1 MVAGK
6 RKNGFYLWTV
16 RLLVLMLVFGQFGVY
31 GGNRADAATSNS
43 IVSSSND
50 YQYVMTNNNGK
61 LQVNQ
66 KDVDLSWVR
75 SYNISTTGYSFTRRQ
90 SILGFTS
97 DITNISFGS
106 YTSKY
111 SGQIDNAFLIDLSKV
126 RENFTEMTYRQ
137 SGMEVGQWTISNYN
151 VLGQLTPVD
160 VYNYDVRQLSLVVNA
175 DTGEVVDFYSELNP
189 YYTRK
194 AEPASFTKQLVD
206 PVTIDNMPAIPAGIT
221 AKQSESTV
229 NLKWQHAQQAVQYEV
244 EENGIIKGPYYG
256 TTFGSDALLP
266 DTLYSYRVRALN
278 QIGTS
283 DWSPLYEIKTLLQQ
297 PVISASSQEGKN
309 IIQWNAVDQADHYQL
324 KIDDEAPIEL
334 GNVTSY
340 EHEGLAANSSHTYTL
355 KALSSN
361 NESDWSKTITQLV
374 VPDSVSGLKVTEA
387 TFNKV
392 ALSWTAVKGAT
403 GYDLE
408 IDGNIVAVTGTTYS
422 KTGLIPNTEHTFRLR
437 PKNTG
442 GAGSWSDL
450 LTVSTQLST
459 PVLKSSPSQEE
470 IVLVWPS
477 IDGAT
482 SYEVEADGVIVGNVV
497 DPTFTHTGLAPATA
511 HKYRVRA
518 LTDTNTSAWTAVL
531 TQNTLPGSVA
541 GLTVNSVTN
550 TAIALKWTTV
560 TGATGYDLEIDGTV
574 VAVTGAAYTK
584 SGLTANTEHT
594 FRIRSKNAAGVG
606 TWSDVIS
613 GTTQLNTPVLKATSE
628 ETAINLTWAEI
639 AGATK
644 YEVEA
649 DGVVVGTV
657 SEPSYTHISLL
668 AGTAHKYRVRALTDT
683 NTSAWTAILTQSTIP
698 ASVTGL
704 TINSVTN
711 TAIALKW
718 NAVTGATGY
727 DLEIDGTV
735 VAVTGAAYTKSGLTA
750 NTDHTFRIR
759 SKNAAGVGTWSDV
772 ISGTTQLS
780 TPVLKATSEETAINL
795 TWPEIT
801 DATKYEVEADG
812 VVVATVNQPSY
823 THSSLLAGTAHKYRV
838 RALTDTN
845 TSAWTAILTQSTI
858 PASVSGLT
866 INSVTN
872 AAIALKWNAV
882 TGATGYDL
890 EIDGTVVAVTGAA
903 YTKSGLAA
911 NTDHTFRI
919 RSKNAAGVG
928 TWSDFISGTT
938 QLNTPVLKA
947 TSEETAI
954 NLTWPEITDATKY
967 EVEAD
972 GVVVATVN
980 ELSYMHSSLLA
991 GTAHKYRVRALTDTN
1006 TSAWTAILTQSTIPA
1021 SVTGLTVN
1029 SVTNTAIALKWNA
1042 VTGATGYDLEI
1053 DGTVIAVTG
1062 AAYTKS
1068 GLTANTDHTFRIR
1081 SKNAAGIGTW
1091 SDLISGT
1098 TQLNTPVL
1106 KAASEE
1112 TAIKLTWAEITD
1124 ATKYEVE
1131 ADGVAVATVN
1141 EPSYTHSSLLAGTAH
1156 KYRVRA
1162 LTDTN
1167 TSAWTAIL
1175 TQSTIPA
1182 SVTGLTVNSVTNTA
1196 IALKWNAVTGATG
1209 YDLEI
1214 DGTIVAVTGAAYTKS
1229 GLAANTD
1236 HTFRIRSKNAAGV
1249 GTWSDLISGTT
1260 QLNTPVLKA
1269 ASEETAINLTWAEI
1283 TDATKYEVEADGVV
1297 VAKVNEPSYKH
1308 NSLLAGTAH
1317 KYRVRALTDTNTS
1330 AWTAILTQSTIPAS
1344 VTGLTVN
1351 SVTNAAIALKWNAV
1365 TGATGYDL
1373 EIDGTVIAVTGAA
1386 YTKSGLA
1393 ANTDHTF
1400 RIRPKNAAGVGTWS
1414 DLISG
1419 TTQLNTP
1426 VLKAASEETA
1436 INLTWAEITDATKY
1450 EVEADGVVVATVN
1463 EPSYTHSSLLGGTA
1477 HKYRVRALTDT
1488 NTSAW
1493 TAILTQSTIPASV
1506 TGLTVNSVTNTAIA
1520 LKWNA
1525 VTGATGYDLEIDGT
1539 VVAVTGV
1546 AYTKSGLAANTEH
1559 TFRIRSKN
1567 AAGVGTWSDLIS
1579 GTTQLNT
1586 PVVKGN
1592 PDRTGILL
1600 TWDVV
1605 IGASTYEIE
1614 ADGQIVATI
1623 NDTTFIHSDL
1633 LPSSLHKYRIRAL
1646 NDQNISA
1653 WTSVLSI
1660 KTLN

>member
-1 MVAGK
+1 MSAGK

-31 GGNRADAATSNS
+31 EGNRANAATGSG

-50 YQYVMTNNNGK
+50 FQYVMTNNNGK

-66 KDVDLSWVR
+66 RDVNLSWVR

-111 SGQIDNAFLIDLSKV
+111 TGQIDNAFLIDLSKV
-126 RENFTEMTYRQ
+126 REYFTEMTYRQ

-221 AKQSESTV
+221 GKQSESAV
-229 NLKWQHAQQAVQYEV
+229 NLNWQHAQQAVQYEV

-256 TTFGSDALLP
+256 TTFVSNALLP
-266 DTLYSYRVRALN
+266 DTLYSYRVRSLN
-278 QIGTS
+278 SIGTS
-283 DWSPLYEIKTLLQQ
+283 EWSSLYEIKTLLQQ

-309 IIQWNAVDQADHYQL
+309 IIQWNAVDQASHYQL
-324 KIDDEAPIEL
+324 KIDDETPIEL

-470 IVLVWPS
+470 IILVWPS
-477 IDGAT
+477 IEGAT

-497 DPTFTHTGLAPATA
+497 DPTFTHTGLTPATA

-518 LTDTNTSAWTAVL
+518 LTDTNTSAWTAIL

-574 VAVTGAAYTK
+574 VAVTG
-584 SGLTANTEHT
+584 
-594 FRIRSKNAAGVG
+594 V
-606 TWSDVIS
+606 
-613 GTTQLNTPVLKATSE
+613 
-628 ETAINLTWAEI
+628 
-639 AGATK
+639 
-644 YEVEA
+644 
-649 DGVVVGTV
+649 
-657 SEPSYTHISLL
+657 
-668 AGTAHKYRVRALTDT
+668 
-683 NTSAWTAILTQSTIP
+683 
-698 ASVTGL
+698 
-704 TINSVTN
+704 
-711 TAIALKW
+711 
-718 NAVTGATGY
+718 
-727 DLEIDGTV
+727 
-735 VAVTGAAYTKSGLTA
+735 
-750 NTDHTFRIR
+750 
-759 SKNAAGVGTWSDV
+759 
-772 ISGTTQLS
+772 
-780 TPVLKATSEETAINL
+780 
-795 TWPEIT
+795 
-801 DATKYEVEADG
+801 
-812 VVVATVNQPSY
+812 
-823 THSSLLAGTAHKYRV
+823 
-838 RALTDTN
+838 
-845 TSAWTAILTQSTI
+845 
-858 PASVSGLT
+858 
-866 INSVTN
+866 
-872 AAIALKWNAV
+872 
-882 TGATGYDL
+882 
-890 EIDGTVVAVTGAA
+890 A

-928 TWSDFISGTT
+928 TWSD
-938 QLNTPVLKA
+938 
-947 TSEETAI
+947 
-954 NLTWPEITDATKY
+954 
-967 EVEAD
+967 
-972 GVVVATVN
+972 
-980 ELSYMHSSLLA
+980 
-991 GTAHKYRVRALTDTN
+991 
-1006 TSAWTAILTQSTIPA
+1006 
-1021 SVTGLTVN
+1021 
-1029 SVTNTAIALKWNA
+1029 
-1042 VTGATGYDLEI
+1042 
-1053 DGTVIAVTG
+1053 
-1062 AAYTKS
+1062 
-1068 GLTANTDHTFRIR
+1068 
-1081 SKNAAGIGTW
+1081 
-1091 SDLISGT
+1091 LISGT
-1098 TQLNTPVL
+1098 TLLNTPVL

-1112 TAIKLTWAEITD
+1112 TAINLTWAEIAD

-1131 ADGVAVATVN
+1131 ADGVVVGTVS

-1175 TQSTIPA
+1175 TQSTLPT
-1182 SVTGLTVNSVTNTA
+1182 SVTGLTINSVTNVTIALKWNAVTGATGYDLEIDGTVVSTTATSYNKSGLTANTDHTFRIRSKNAAGVGTWSDLISGTTQLNTPVLKATSEETAINLTWAEIADATKYEVEADGVVVATVNEPSYTHSGLLAGTAHKYRVRALTNTNTSAWTAILTQSTIPASVSGLTINSVTNVA

-1214 DGTIVAVTGAAYTKS
+1214 DGTVVAVTGVAYTKS

-1269 ASEETAINLTWAEI
+1269 TSEETAINLTWAEI
-1283 TDATKYEVEADGVV
+1283 ADATKYEVEADGVVLATVNEPSYTHSSLLAGTAHKYRVRALTDTNISAWTAILTQSTLPASVTGLTINSVTNVAIVLKWNAVTGATGYDLEIDGTLVSTTAAAYTKSGLAANTNHTFRIRSKNAAGVGTWSDLVSGTTLLNTPVLKATSEETAINLRWVEIADATKYEVEADGVV
-1297 VAKVNEPSYKH
+1297 VATVNEPSYKH

-1317 KYRVRALTDTNTS
+1317 KYRVRALTDTNAS
-1330 AWTAILTQSTIPAS
+1330 AWTAVLTQ
-1344 VTGLTVN
+1344 
-1351 SVTNAAIALKWNAV
+1351 
-1365 TGATGYDL
+1365 
-1373 EIDGTVIAVTGAA
+1373 
-1386 YTKSGLA
+1386 
-1393 ANTDHTF
+1393 NTL
-1400 RIRPKNAAGVGTWS
+1400 PG
-1414 DLISG
+1414 
-1419 TTQLNTP
+1419 
-1426 VLKAASEETA
+1426 
-1436 INLTWAEITDATKY
+1436 
-1450 EVEADGVVVATVN
+1450 
-1463 EPSYTHSSLLGGTA
+1463 
-1477 HKYRVRALTDT
+1477 
-1488 NTSAW
+1488 
-1493 TAILTQSTIPASV
+1493 SV
-1506 TGLTVNSVTNTAIA
+1506 TGLTVNSVTNTAIV

-1546 AYTKSGLAANTEH
+1546 AYTKSGLAANTDH

-1586 PVVKGN
+1586 PVLKATSEETAIN
-1592 PDRTGILL
+1592 L
-1600 TWDVV
+1600 TWAEIAD
-1605 IGASTYEIE
+1605 ATKYEVD
-1614 ADGQIVATI
+1614 ADGVVVVTV
-1623 NDTTFIHSDL
+1623 NEPSYTHSGL
-1633 LPSSLHKYRIRAL
+1633 LAGTAHKYRVRAL
-1646 NDQNISA
+1646 TNTNTSA
-1653 WTSVLSI
+1653 WTAI
-1660 KTLN
+1660 

>member
-1 MVAGK
+1 MSAGK

-31 GGNRADAATSNS
+31 GGNRADAATSS
-43 IVSSSND
+43 GIVSSSND
-50 YQYVMTNNNGK
+50 FQYVMTNNNGK

-66 KDVDLSWVR
+66 KDVNLSWVR

-111 SGQIDNAFLIDLSKV
+111 AGQIDNAFLIDLSKV
-126 RENFTEMTYRQ
+126 REISTEMTYRQ

-194 AEPASFTKQLVD
+194 AEPASFTKQLVA

-221 AKQSESTV
+221 GKQSENTV
-229 NLKWQHAQQAVQYEV
+229 NLNWQHAQQAVQYV
-244 EENGIIKGPYYG
+244 IEENGIIKGPYYG
-256 TTFGSDALLP
+256 TTFVSNGLLP
-266 DTLYSYRVRALN
+266 DTLYSYRVRSLN
-278 QIGTS
+278 SIGTS
-283 DWSPLYEIKTLLQQ
+283 EWSSLYEIKTLLQQ

-309 IIQWNAVDQADHYQL
+309 IIQWNAVDQASHYQL
-324 KIDDEAPIEL
+324 KIDDETPIEL

-442 GAGSWSDL
+442 GAGNWSDL

-470 IVLVWPS
+470 IILVWPS

-497 DPTFTHTGLAPATA
+497 DPTFTHTGLTPATA

-560 TGATGYDLEIDGTV
+560 TGATGYDLEIDGII
-574 VAVTGAAYTK
+574 VAVTG
-584 SGLTANTEHT
+584 
-594 FRIRSKNAAGVG
+594 V
-606 TWSDVIS
+606 
-613 GTTQLNTPVLKATSE
+613 
-628 ETAINLTWAEI
+628 
-639 AGATK
+639 
-644 YEVEA
+644 
-649 DGVVVGTV
+649 
-657 SEPSYTHISLL
+657 
-668 AGTAHKYRVRALTDT
+668 
-683 NTSAWTAILTQSTIP
+683 
-698 ASVTGL
+698 
-704 TINSVTN
+704 
-711 TAIALKW
+711 
-718 NAVTGATGY
+718 
-727 DLEIDGTV
+727 
-735 VAVTGAAYTKSGLTA
+735 
-750 NTDHTFRIR
+750 
-759 SKNAAGVGTWSDV
+759 
-772 ISGTTQLS
+772 
-780 TPVLKATSEETAINL
+780 
-795 TWPEIT
+795 
-801 DATKYEVEADG
+801 
-812 VVVATVNQPSY
+812 
-823 THSSLLAGTAHKYRV
+823 
-838 RALTDTN
+838 
-845 TSAWTAILTQSTI
+845 
-858 PASVSGLT
+858 
-866 INSVTN
+866 
-872 AAIALKWNAV
+872 
-882 TGATGYDL
+882 
-890 EIDGTVVAVTGAA
+890 A

-928 TWSDFISGTT
+928 TWSDLISGTTLLNTPVLKATSEETAINLTWAEIADATKYEVEADGVVVGTVSEPSYTHSSLLAGTAHKYRVRALINTNTSAWTAILTQSTLPTSVTGLTINSVTNVTIALKWNAVTGATGYDLEIDGTVVSTTATAYNKSGLTANTDHTFRIRSKNAAGVGTWSDLIRGTT

-954 NLTWPEITDATKY
+954 NLTWAEIADATKY

-980 ELSYMHSSLLA
+980 EPSYTHSGLLA
-991 GTAHKYRVRALTDTN
+991 GTAHKYRVRALTNTN

-1021 SVTGLTVN
+1021 SVSGLTIN
-1029 SVTNTAIALKWNA
+1029 SVTNVAIALKWNA

-1053 DGTVIAVTG
+1053 DGTV
-1062 AAYTKS
+1062 
-1068 GLTANTDHTFRIR
+1068 
-1081 SKNAAGIGTW
+1081 
-1091 SDLISGT
+1091 
-1098 TQLNTPVL
+1098 
-1106 KAASEE
+1106 
-1112 TAIKLTWAEITD
+1112 
-1124 ATKYEVE
+1124 
-1131 ADGVAVATVN
+1131 
-1141 EPSYTHSSLLAGTAH
+1141 
-1156 KYRVRA
+1156 
-1162 LTDTN
+1162 
-1167 TSAWTAIL
+1167 
-1175 TQSTIPA
+1175 
-1182 SVTGLTVNSVTNTA
+1182 
-1196 IALKWNAVTGATG
+1196 
-1209 YDLEI
+1209 
-1214 DGTIVAVTGAAYTKS
+1214 VAVTGVAYTKS

-1269 ASEETAINLTWAEI
+1269 TSEETAINLTWVEI
-1283 TDATKYEVEADGVV
+1283 ADATKYEVEADGVV
-1297 VAKVNEPSYKH
+1297 VATVNEPSYTHSSLLPGTAHKYRVRALTDTNTSAWTAILTQSTLPASVTGLTINSVTNVAIALKWNAVTGATGYDLEIDGALVSTTAAAYTKSGLAANTNHTFRIRSKNAAGVGTWSELINGTTQLNTPVLKATSEETAINLTWAEIADATKYEVEADGAVVATVNEPSYTH
-1308 NSLLAGTAH
+1308 NNLLAGTAH

-1344 VTGLTVN
+1344 VSGLAINSVTNVAIALKWNAVTGATGYDLEIDGTVVAVTGVAYTKSGLAANTDHTFRIRSKNAAGVGTWSDLISGTTQLNTPVLKATSEETAINLTWAEIADATKYEVEADGVVVATVNEPSYMHSGLLAGTAHKYRVRALINTNTSAWTAILTQSTLPASVSGLTIN
-1351 SVTNAAIALKWNAV
+1351 TVTNAAIALKWNAV

-1373 EIDGTVIAVTGAA
+1373 EIDGTVVAVTGVA

-1400 RIRPKNAAGVGTWS
+1400 RIRSKNAAGVGTWS
-1414 DLISG
+1414 DLING

-1426 VLKAASEETA
+1426 VLKATSEETA
-1436 INLTWAEITDATKY
+1436 INLTWAEIADATKY

-1539 VVAVTGV
+1539 IVAVTGV

-1567 AAGVGTWSDLIS
+1567 AAGIGAWSDLIK
-1579 GTTQLNT
+1579 GITQLST
-1586 PVVKGN
+1586 PVVKGS

-1600 TWDVV
+1600 TWDAV

-1614 ADGQIVATI
+1614 ADGQIVAII

>member
-1 MVAGK
+1 MGAGK
-6 RKNGFYLWTV
+6 RKNRFYLWTV
-16 RLLVLMLVFGQFGVY
+16 RLLVLMLVFGQFDVY
-31 GGNRADAATSNS
+31 GGNRANAATNNGV
-43 IVSSSND
+43 VSSSND
-50 YQYVMTNNNGK
+50 FQYVMTNNNGK

-111 SGQIDNAFLIDLSKV
+111 TGQIDNAFLIDLSKV
-126 RENFTEMTYRQ
+126 RDYFTEMTYRQ

-160 VYNYDVRQLSLVVNA
+160 VYNYDVRQLSLIVNA

-206 PVTIDNMPAIPAGIT
+206 PVTISNIPSIPAGIT
-221 AKQSESTV
+221 GKQSENTV
-229 NLKWQHAQQAVQYEV
+229 NLKWQHAQQAVQYEI
-244 EENGIIKGPYYG
+244 EENGVVKGPYYG
-256 TTFGSDALLP
+256 TTFGSNSLLP

-278 QIGTS
+278 SIGTS
-283 DWSPLYEIKTLLQQ
+283 DWSPMYEIKTLLQQ
-297 PVISASSQEGKN
+297 PLVSASSQEGKN

-355 KALSSN
+355 KALSFN

-470 IVLVWPS
+470 ITLVWPS

-482 SYEVEADGVIVGNVV
+482 SYEVEADGVIAGNVV

-541 GLTVNSVTN
+541 GLTVSSVTN

-574 VAVTGAAYTK
+574 VAVTGVAYTK
-584 SGLTANTEHT
+584 SGLADNTEHT

-606 TWSDVIS
+606 TWSDLIS
-613 GTTQLNTPVLKATSE
+613 GTTLLNTPVLKATSE

-639 AGATK
+639 ADATK

-657 SEPSYTHISLL
+657 NEPSYTHSSLL

-683 NTSAWTAILTQSTIP
+683 NTSAWTAILTQSTLP
-698 ASVTGL
+698 TSVTGL
-704 TINSVTN
+704 TINTVTN
-711 TAIALKW
+711 AAIALKW

-735 VAVTGAAYTKSGLTA
+735 VSTTATAYNKSGLAA

-759 SKNAAGVGTWSDV
+759 SKNAAGVGTWSDL
-772 ISGTTQLS
+772 ISGTTQLN

-795 TWPEIT
+795 TWAEIA

-812 VVVATVNQPSY
+812 VVVGTVNEPSY

-872 AAIALKWNAV
+872 VAMALKWNAV

-890 EIDGTVVAVTGAA
+890 EIDGTVVAVTGVA

-928 TWSDFISGTT
+928 TWSDLISGTT

-954 NLTWPEITDATKY
+954 NLTWAEITDAMKY

-980 ELSYMHSSLLA
+980 NSSYTHISLLA

-1021 SVTGLTVN
+1021 SVSGLIIT

-1042 VTGATGYDLEI
+1042 VTGATGYDMEI
-1053 DGTVIAVTG
+1053 DGVLVSTT
-1062 AAYTKS
+1062 AAGYTKS
-1068 GLTANTDHTFRIR
+1068 GLAANTDHTFRIR
-1081 SKNAAGIGTW
+1081 SKNAAGVGTW
-1091 SDLISGT
+1091 SDVISGT
-1098 TQLNTPVL
+1098 TQLNIPVL
-1106 KAASEE
+1106 KATSEE
-1112 TAIKLTWAEITD
+1112 IAINLTWAEIAD

-1131 ADGVAVATVN
+1131 ADGVVVGIVN

-1182 SVTGLTVNSVTNTA
+1182 SVSGLTISSVTNAA

-1214 DGTIVAVTGAAYTKS
+1214 DGTVVAVTGVAYTKS

-1269 ASEETAINLTWAEI
+1269 TSEETATNLTWAEI
-1283 TDATKYEVEADGVV
+1283 ADATKYEVEADGVV
-1297 VAKVNEPSYKH
+1297 VATVNEPSYTH
-1308 NSLLAGTAH
+1308 SSLLAGTAH

-1330 AWTAILTQSTIPAS
+1330 AWTAILTQSTLPAS
-1344 VTGLTVN
+1344 VSGLTIS

-1373 EIDGTVIAVTGAA
+1373 EIDGTI
-1386 YTKSGLA
+1386 
-1393 ANTDHTF
+1393 
-1400 RIRPKNAAGVGTWS
+1400 
-1414 DLISG
+1414 
-1419 TTQLNTP
+1419 
-1426 VLKAASEETA
+1426 
-1436 INLTWAEITDATKY
+1436 
-1450 EVEADGVVVATVN
+1450 
-1463 EPSYTHSSLLGGTA
+1463 
-1477 HKYRVRALTDT
+1477 
-1488 NTSAW
+1488 
-1493 TAILTQSTIPASV
+1493 
-1506 TGLTVNSVTNTAIA
+1506 
-1520 LKWNA
+1520 
-1525 VTGATGYDLEIDGT
+1525 
-1539 VVAVTGV
+1539 VAVTGV
-1546 AYTKSGLAANTEH
+1546 AYTKSGLIANTDH

-1567 AAGVGTWSDLIS
+1567 AAGVGAWGDLIT
-1579 GTTQLNT
+1579 GTTQLST
-1586 PVVKGN
+1586 PVLKGTS
-1592 PDRTGILL
+1592 DRTGIVL
-1600 TWDVV
+1600 TWDAVN
-1605 IGASTYEIE
+1605 GASSYEIE

-1623 NDTTFIHSDL
+1623 NDTTFVHSDL

>member
-1 MVAGK
+1 VSAGK

-31 GGNRADAATSNS
+31 GGNRANAATGSG

-50 YQYVMTNNNGK
+50 FQYVMTNNNGK

-66 KDVDLSWVR
+66 RDVNLSWVR

-111 SGQIDNAFLIDLSKV
+111 TGQIDNAFLIDLSKI
-126 RENFTEMTYRQ
+126 REYFTEMTYRQ

-194 AEPASFTKQLVD
+194 AEPASFTKQLVA

-221 AKQSESTV
+221 GKQSENTV
-229 NLKWQHAQQAVQYEV
+229 NLNWQHAQQAVQYEI

-256 TTFGSDALLP
+256 TTFVSNGLLP
-266 DTLYSYRVRALN
+266 DTLYSYRVRSLN
-278 QIGTS
+278 SIGTS
-283 DWSPLYEIKTLLQQ
+283 EWSSLYEIKTLLQQ

-309 IIQWNAVDQADHYQL
+309 IIQWNAVDQASHYQL
-324 KIDDEAPIEL
+324 KIDDETPIEL

-392 ALSWTAVKGAT
+392 VLSWTAVKGAT

-442 GAGSWSDL
+442 GAGNWSDL

-470 IVLVWPS
+470 IILVWPS

-497 DPTFTHTGLAPATA
+497 DPTFTHTGLTPATA

-518 LTDTNTSAWTAVL
+518 LTDTNTSAWTAIL

-574 VAVTGAAYTK
+574 VAVTGVAYTK
-584 SGLTANTEHT
+584 SGLAANTDHT

-606 TWSDVIS
+606 TWSDLIS
-613 GTTQLNTPVLKATSE
+613 GTTLLNTPVLKATSE

-639 AGATK
+639 ADATK

-657 SEPSYTHISLL
+657 SEPSYTHSSLL

-683 NTSAWTAILTQSTIP
+683 NTSAWTAILTQSTLP
-698 ASVTGL
+698 TSVTGL

-711 TAIALKW
+711 VTIGLKW

-735 VAVTGAAYTKSGLTA
+735 VSTTATAYNKSGLTA

-759 SKNAAGVGTWSDV
+759 SKNAAGVGTWSDL
-772 ISGTTQLS
+772 ISGTTQLN

-795 TWPEIT
+795 TWAEIA

-812 VVVATVNQPSY
+812 VVVGTVNEPSY
-823 THSSLLAGTAHKYRV
+823 THSGLLAGTAHKYRV

-890 EIDGTVVAVTGAA
+890 EIDGTVVAVTG
-903 YTKSGLAA
+903 
-911 NTDHTFRI
+911 
-919 RSKNAAGVG
+919 V
-928 TWSDFISGTT
+928 
-938 QLNTPVLKA
+938 
-947 TSEETAI
+947 
-954 NLTWPEITDATKY
+954 
-967 EVEAD
+967 
-972 GVVVATVN
+972 
-980 ELSYMHSSLLA
+980 
-991 GTAHKYRVRALTDTN
+991 
-1006 TSAWTAILTQSTIPA
+1006 
-1021 SVTGLTVN
+1021 
-1029 SVTNTAIALKWNA
+1029 
-1042 VTGATGYDLEI
+1042 
-1053 DGTVIAVTG
+1053 
-1062 AAYTKS
+1062 
-1068 GLTANTDHTFRIR
+1068 
-1081 SKNAAGIGTW
+1081 
-1091 SDLISGT
+1091 
-1098 TQLNTPVL
+1098 
-1106 KAASEE
+1106 
-1112 TAIKLTWAEITD
+1112 
-1124 ATKYEVE
+1124 
-1131 ADGVAVATVN
+1131 
-1141 EPSYTHSSLLAGTAH
+1141 
-1156 KYRVRA
+1156 
-1162 LTDTN
+1162 
-1167 TSAWTAIL
+1167 
-1175 TQSTIPA
+1175 
-1182 SVTGLTVNSVTNTA
+1182 
-1196 IALKWNAVTGATG
+1196 
-1209 YDLEI
+1209 
-1214 DGTIVAVTGAAYTKS
+1214 AYTKS

-1249 GTWSDLISGTT
+1249 GTWSDLISGKT

-1269 ASEETAINLTWAEI
+1269 TSEETAINLTWAEI
-1283 TDATKYEVEADGVV
+1283 ADATKYEVEADGVV
-1297 VAKVNEPSYKH
+1297 VATVNEPSYMH
-1308 NSLLAGTAH
+1308 SSLLAGTAHKYRVRALTETNTSAWTAILTQSTLPASVSGLAINSVTNVAIALKWNAVTGATGYDLEIDGTVVSTTVTAYTKSGFAANTDHTFRIRSKNAVGVGTWSDLISGTTQLNTPVLKATSEETAINLTWVEIADATKYEVEADGVVVAVNDPSYSHSSLFAGTAH

-1330 AWTAILTQSTIPAS
+1330 AWTAILTQSTLPAS

-1351 SVTNAAIALKWNAV
+1351 TVTNV
-1365 TGATGYDL
+1365 
-1373 EIDGTVIAVTGAA
+1373 
-1386 YTKSGLA
+1386 
-1393 ANTDHTF
+1393 
-1400 RIRPKNAAGVGTWS
+1400 
-1414 DLISG
+1414 
-1419 TTQLNTP
+1419 
-1426 VLKAASEETA
+1426 
-1436 INLTWAEITDATKY
+1436 
-1450 EVEADGVVVATVN
+1450 
-1463 EPSYTHSSLLGGTA
+1463 
-1477 HKYRVRALTDT
+1477 
-1488 NTSAW
+1488 
-1493 TAILTQSTIPASV
+1493 
-1506 TGLTVNSVTNTAIA
+1506 AIA

-1546 AYTKSGLAANTEH
+1546 AYTKSGLAANTDH

-1579 GTTQLNT
+1579 GTTQLNNPVLKATSEETAINLTWAEIADATKYEVEADGVVVATVNEPSYTHSGLLAGTAHKYRVRALTDTNTSTWTAILTQSTLPASVTGFTVNSVTNVAIALKWNAVTGATGYDLEIDGTVVAATGVAYTKSGLAANTDHTFRIRSKNAAGVGTWSDLIKGTTQLNT
-1586 PVVKGN
+1586 PVLKGTS
-1592 PDRTGILL
+1592 DRTGILL

-1605 IGASTYEIE
+1605 NGASSYEIE
-1614 ADGQIVATI
+1614 ADGQIVAAI
-1623 NDTTFIHSDL
+1623 NDATFIHSDL

>member
-1 MVAGK
+1 MSAGK

-31 GGNRADAATSNS
+31 GGNRANAATGSG

-50 YQYVMTNNNGK
+50 FQYVMTNNNGK

-66 KDVDLSWVR
+66 RDVNLSWVR

-111 SGQIDNAFLIDLSKV
+111 TGQIDNAFLIDLSKI
-126 RENFTEMTYRQ
+126 REYFTEMTYRQ

-194 AEPASFTKQLVD
+194 AEPASFTKQLVA

-221 AKQSESTV
+221 GKQSENTV
-229 NLKWQHAQQAVQYEV
+229 NLNWQHAQQAVQYEI

-256 TTFGSDALLP
+256 TTFVSNGLLP
-266 DTLYSYRVRALN
+266 DTLYSYRVRSLN
-278 QIGTS
+278 SIGTS
-283 DWSPLYEIKTLLQQ
+283 EWSSLYEIKTLLQQ

-309 IIQWNAVDQADHYQL
+309 IIQWNAVDQASHYQL
-324 KIDDEAPIEL
+324 KIDDETPIEL

-408 IDGNIVAVTGTTYS
+408 IDGNIVALTGTTYS

-442 GAGSWSDL
+442 GAGNWSDL

-470 IVLVWPS
+470 IILVWPS

-482 SYEVEADGVIVGNVV
+482 SYEVEADGVIAGIVV
-497 DPTFTHTGLAPATA
+497 DPTFTHTGLTPGTA

-531 TQNTLPGSVA
+531 SQNTLPGSVA

-574 VAVTGAAYTK
+574 VAVTG
-584 SGLTANTEHT
+584 
-594 FRIRSKNAAGVG
+594 V
-606 TWSDVIS
+606 
-613 GTTQLNTPVLKATSE
+613 
-628 ETAINLTWAEI
+628 
-639 AGATK
+639 
-644 YEVEA
+644 
-649 DGVVVGTV
+649 
-657 SEPSYTHISLL
+657 
-668 AGTAHKYRVRALTDT
+668 
-683 NTSAWTAILTQSTIP
+683 
-698 ASVTGL
+698 
-704 TINSVTN
+704 
-711 TAIALKW
+711 
-718 NAVTGATGY
+718 
-727 DLEIDGTV
+727 
-735 VAVTGAAYTKSGLTA
+735 
-750 NTDHTFRIR
+750 
-759 SKNAAGVGTWSDV
+759 
-772 ISGTTQLS
+772 
-780 TPVLKATSEETAINL
+780 
-795 TWPEIT
+795 
-801 DATKYEVEADG
+801 
-812 VVVATVNQPSY
+812 
-823 THSSLLAGTAHKYRV
+823 
-838 RALTDTN
+838 
-845 TSAWTAILTQSTI
+845 
-858 PASVSGLT
+858 
-866 INSVTN
+866 
-872 AAIALKWNAV
+872 
-882 TGATGYDL
+882 
-890 EIDGTVVAVTGAA
+890 A

-928 TWSDFISGTT
+928 AWSDLINGTT
-938 QLNTPVLKA
+938 LLNTPVLKA
-947 TSEETAI
+947 ASEETTI
-954 NLTWPEITDATKY
+954 NLTWAEIADATKY

-972 GVVVATVN
+972 GVV
-980 ELSYMHSSLLA
+980 
-991 GTAHKYRVRALTDTN
+991 
-1006 TSAWTAILTQSTIPA
+1006 AI
-1021 SVTGLTVN
+1021 
-1029 SVTNTAIALKWNA
+1029 
-1042 VTGATGYDLEI
+1042 
-1053 DGTVIAVTG
+1053 
-1062 AAYTKS
+1062 
-1068 GLTANTDHTFRIR
+1068 
-1081 SKNAAGIGTW
+1081 
-1091 SDLISGT
+1091 
-1098 TQLNTPVL
+1098 
-1106 KAASEE
+1106 
-1112 TAIKLTWAEITD
+1112 
-1124 ATKYEVE
+1124 
-1131 ADGVAVATVN
+1131 VN

-1175 TQSTIPA
+1175 TQSTLPASVSGLTISSVTNVAIALKWNAVTGATGYDLEIDGAVVSTTATAYNKSGLTANTDHTFRIRSKNAAGVGTWSELISGTTQLNTPVLKATSEETAINLTWAEIADATKYEVEADGVVVATVNEPSYTHSGLLAGTAHKYRVRALTDTNTSTWTAILTQSTIPA
-1182 SVTGLTVNSVTNTA
+1182 SVSGLTINSVTNVA

-1214 DGTIVAVTGAAYTKS
+1214 DGTVVAVTGVAYTKS

-1283 TDATKYEVEADGVV
+1283 ANATEYEVEADGVVATVNEPSYTHSSLLAGTAHKYRVRALTDTNTSAWTAILTQSTLPASVSGLTISSVTNVAIALKWNAVTGATGYDLEIDGTLVSTTAAAYTKSGLAANTNHTFRIRSKNAAGVGTWSELINGTTQLNTPVLKATSEETAINLTWAEIADATKYEVEADGAV
-1297 VAKVNEPSYKH
+1297 VATVNEPSYTH
-1308 NSLLAGTAH
+1308 NNLLAGTAH

-1344 VTGLTVN
+1344 VSGLAIN
-1351 SVTNAAIALKWNAV
+1351 SVTNV
-1365 TGATGYDL
+1365 
-1373 EIDGTVIAVTGAA
+1373 
-1386 YTKSGLA
+1386 
-1393 ANTDHTF
+1393 
-1400 RIRPKNAAGVGTWS
+1400 
-1414 DLISG
+1414 
-1419 TTQLNTP
+1419 
-1426 VLKAASEETA
+1426 
-1436 INLTWAEITDATKY
+1436 
-1450 EVEADGVVVATVN
+1450 
-1463 EPSYTHSSLLGGTA
+1463 
-1477 HKYRVRALTDT
+1477 
-1488 NTSAW
+1488 
-1493 TAILTQSTIPASV
+1493 
-1506 TGLTVNSVTNTAIA
+1506 AIA

-1546 AYTKSGLAANTEH
+1546 AYTKSGLAANTDH

-1579 GTTQLNT
+1579 GTTLLNT
-1586 PVVKGN
+1586 PVLKATSEETSINLTWAEIASATSYEVEANGVVVATVNEPSYMHSGLLAGTAHKYRVRALTNTNTSAWTAILTQSTLPASVSGLTINTVTNAAIALKWNAVTGATGYDLEIDGTVVAVTGVAYTKSSLAANTDHTFRIRSKNAAGVGIWSDWISGTTQLNNPVLKATSEETAINLTWAEITDATKYEVEADGVVVATVNESSYMHSGLLAGTAHKYRVRALTDTNTSAWTAILTQSTLPASVTGLTVNSVTNVAIALKWNAVTGATAYDLEIDGTVVAVTGVAYTKSGLAANTDHTFRIRSKNAAGVGTWSDLIKGTTQLST
-1592 PDRTGILL
+1592 PVLKGTSERTSILL
-1600 TWDVV
+1600 TWDSVS
-1605 IGASTYEIE
+1605 GASSYEVE
-1614 ADGQIVATI
+1614 ADGQIVATL

>member
-31 GGNRADAATSNS
+31 GGNRADAATSNG

-66 KDVDLSWVR
+66 REVNLSWVR

-111 SGQIDNAFLIDLSKV
+111 TGQIDNAFLIDLSKV
-126 RENFTEMTYRQ
+126 RDYFTEMTYRQ

-206 PVTIDNMPAIPAGIT
+206 PVTISNIPSIPAGVT
-221 AKQSESTV
+221 GKQSENTV
-229 NLKWQHAQQAVQYEV
+229 NLKWQHAQQAVQYEI

-256 TTFGSDALLP
+256 TTFDSNSLLP

-278 QIGTS
+278 SIGTS
-283 DWSPLYEIKTLLQQ
+283 EWSPLYEIKTLLQQ
-297 PVISASSQEGKN
+297 PMISASSQEGKN
-309 IIQWNAVDQADHYQL
+309 IIQWNAVDQATHYQL
-324 KIDDEAPIEL
+324 KIDDEQPIEL

-450 LTVSTQLST
+450 VTVSTQLST

-470 IVLVWPS
+470 IILVWPS
-477 IDGAT
+477 IEGAT
-482 SYEVEADGVIVGNVV
+482 SYEVEADGVIAGIVV
-497 DPTFTHTGLAPATA
+497 DPTFTHTGLTPGTA

-531 TQNTLPGSVA
+531 SQNTLPGSVA

-550 TAIALKWTTV
+550 TAIALKWATV

-574 VAVTGAAYTK
+574 VAVTGVAYTK
-584 SGLTANTEHT
+584 SGLA
-594 FRIRSKNAAGVG
+594 
-606 TWSDVIS
+606 
-613 GTTQLNTPVLKATSE
+613 
-628 ETAINLTWAEI
+628 
-639 AGATK
+639 
-644 YEVEA
+644 
-649 DGVVVGTV
+649 
-657 SEPSYTHISLL
+657 
-668 AGTAHKYRVRALTDT
+668 
-683 NTSAWTAILTQSTIP
+683 
-698 ASVTGL
+698 
-704 TINSVTN
+704 
-711 TAIALKW
+711 
-718 NAVTGATGY
+718 
-727 DLEIDGTV
+727 
-735 VAVTGAAYTKSGLTA
+735 A

-759 SKNAAGVGTWSDV
+759 SKNAAGVGAWSDL
-772 ISGTTQLS
+772 INGTTLLN
-780 TPVLKATSEETAINL
+780 TPVLKAASEETTINL
-795 TWPEIT
+795 AWAEIA

-812 VVVATVNQPSY
+812 VVAIVNEPSY

-872 AAIALKWNAV
+872 VAIALKWIAV

-890 EIDGTVVAVTGAA
+890 EIDGTLVSTTAAA

-928 TWSDFISGTT
+928 TWSDLISGTT

-954 NLTWPEITDATKY
+954 NLTWAEIADATKY

-980 ELSYMHSSLLA
+980 EPSYTHSGLLA

-1021 SVTGLTVN
+1021 SVSGLTIN
-1029 SVTNTAIALKWNA
+1029 SVTNVAIALKWIAVTGATGYDLEIDGTLVSTTAAAYTKSGLAANTDHTFRIRSKNAAGVGTWSDLISGTTQLNTPVLKATSEETAINLTWAEIADATKYEVEADGVVVATVNEPSYTHSGLLAGTAHKYRVRALTDTNTSAWTAILTQSTLPASVSGLAINSVTNVAIALKWNA

-1053 DGTVIAVTG
+1053 DGTVVSVTG
-1062 AAYTKS
+1062 VAYTKS
-1068 GLTANTDHTFRIR
+1068 GLVANTDHSFRIR
-1081 SKNAAGIGTW
+1081 SKNAAGVGTW

-1106 KAASEE
+1106 NAASEE
-1112 TAIKLTWAEITD
+1112 TAINLIWAEITDAMKYEVEADGVVVATVNNSSYTHSSLLAGTAHKYRVRALTDTNTSAWTAILTQSTLPASVSGLTISSVTNVAIALKWNAVTGATGYDLEIDGTLVSTTAAAYTKSGLAANTDYTFRIRSKNAAGVGTWSDVISGTTLLNTPVLKATSEETAITLTWSEVAD

-1131 ADGVAVATVN
+1131 ADGVVVATVN

-1182 SVTGLTVNSVTNTA
+1182 SVSGLTVNSVTNAA

-1214 DGTIVAVTGAAYTKS
+1214 DGAVVSTTATAYTKS

-1249 GTWSDLISGTT
+1249 GTWSDLINGTT

-1269 ASEETAINLTWAEI
+1269 TSEETAINLTWAEI
-1283 TDATKYEVEADGVV
+1283 ADATKYEVEADGAV
-1297 VAKVNEPSYKH
+1297 VATVSEPSYKH

-1351 SVTNAAIALKWNAV
+1351 SVTNVAIALKWN
-1365 TGATGYDL
+1365 
-1373 EIDGTVIAVTGAA
+1373 
-1386 YTKSGLA
+1386 
-1393 ANTDHTF
+1393 
-1400 RIRPKNAAGVGTWS
+1400 P
-1414 DLISG
+1414 
-1419 TTQLNTP
+1419 
-1426 VLKAASEETA
+1426 
-1436 INLTWAEITDATKY
+1436 
-1450 EVEADGVVVATVN
+1450 
-1463 EPSYTHSSLLGGTA
+1463 
-1477 HKYRVRALTDT
+1477 
-1488 NTSAW
+1488 
-1493 TAILTQSTIPASV
+1493 
-1506 TGLTVNSVTNTAIA
+1506 
-1520 LKWNA
+1520 

-1546 AYTKSGLAANTEH
+1546 AYTKSGLAANTDH

-1567 AAGVGTWSDLIS
+1567 AAGVGTWSDLIK
-1579 GTTQLNT
+1579 GTTQLST
-1586 PVVKGN
+1586 PVLKGTS
-1592 PDRTGILL
+1592 DRTGVVL
-1600 TWDVV
+1600 TWDAV
-1605 IGASTYEIE
+1605 IGASSYEIE

-1623 NDTTFIHSDL
+1623 NDMTFIHSDL

>member
-1 MVAGK
+1 MSAGK

-16 RLLVLMLVFGQFGVY
+16 RLLVLILVFGQFGVY
-31 GGNRADAATSNS
+31 GGNRANAATGSG

-50 YQYVMTNNNGK
+50 FQYVMTNNNGK

-66 KDVDLSWVR
+66 RDVNLSWVR

-111 SGQIDNAFLIDLSKV
+111 TGQIDNAFLIDLSKV
-126 RENFTEMTYRQ
+126 REYFTEMTYRQ

-194 AEPASFTKQLVD
+194 AEPASFTKQLVA

-221 AKQSESTV
+221 GKQSENTV
-229 NLKWQHAQQAVQYEV
+229 NLNWQHAQQAVQYEI

-256 TTFGSDALLP
+256 TTFVSNGLLP
-266 DTLYSYRVRALN
+266 DTLYSYRVRSLN
-278 QIGTS
+278 SIGTS
-283 DWSPLYEIKTLLQQ
+283 EWSSLYEIKTLLQQ

-309 IIQWNAVDQADHYQL
+309 ITQWNAVDQASHYQL
-324 KIDDEAPIEL
+324 KIDDETPIEL

-340 EHEGLAANSSHTYTL
+340 EHEGLAANSNHTYTL

-470 IVLVWPS
+470 IILVWPS
-477 IDGAT
+477 IEGAT

-497 DPTFTHTGLAPATA
+497 DPTFTHTGLTPATA

-518 LTDTNTSAWTAVL
+518 LTDTNTSAWTAIL

-574 VAVTGAAYTK
+574 VAVTG
-584 SGLTANTEHT
+584 
-594 FRIRSKNAAGVG
+594 V
-606 TWSDVIS
+606 
-613 GTTQLNTPVLKATSE
+613 
-628 ETAINLTWAEI
+628 
-639 AGATK
+639 
-644 YEVEA
+644 
-649 DGVVVGTV
+649 
-657 SEPSYTHISLL
+657 
-668 AGTAHKYRVRALTDT
+668 
-683 NTSAWTAILTQSTIP
+683 
-698 ASVTGL
+698 
-704 TINSVTN
+704 
-711 TAIALKW
+711 
-718 NAVTGATGY
+718 
-727 DLEIDGTV
+727 
-735 VAVTGAAYTKSGLTA
+735 
-750 NTDHTFRIR
+750 
-759 SKNAAGVGTWSDV
+759 
-772 ISGTTQLS
+772 
-780 TPVLKATSEETAINL
+780 
-795 TWPEIT
+795 
-801 DATKYEVEADG
+801 
-812 VVVATVNQPSY
+812 
-823 THSSLLAGTAHKYRV
+823 
-838 RALTDTN
+838 
-845 TSAWTAILTQSTI
+845 
-858 PASVSGLT
+858 
-866 INSVTN
+866 
-872 AAIALKWNAV
+872 
-882 TGATGYDL
+882 
-890 EIDGTVVAVTGAA
+890 A

-928 TWSDFISGTT
+928 TWSDLISGTT
-938 QLNTPVLKA
+938 LLNTPVLKA

-954 NLTWPEITDATKY
+954 NLTWAEIADATKY

-972 GVVVATVN
+972 GVVV
-980 ELSYMHSSLLA
+980 
-991 GTAHKYRVRALTDTN
+991 
-1006 TSAWTAILTQSTIPA
+1006 
-1021 SVTGLTVN
+1021 
-1029 SVTNTAIALKWNA
+1029 
-1042 VTGATGYDLEI
+1042 
-1053 DGTVIAVTG
+1053 GTV
-1062 AAYTKS
+1062 S
-1068 GLTANTDHTFRIR
+1068 
-1081 SKNAAGIGTW
+1081 
-1091 SDLISGT
+1091 
-1098 TQLNTPVL
+1098 
-1106 KAASEE
+1106 
-1112 TAIKLTWAEITD
+1112 
-1124 ATKYEVE
+1124 
-1131 ADGVAVATVN
+1131 

-1175 TQSTIPA
+1175 TQSTLPT
-1182 SVTGLTVNSVTNTA
+1182 SVTGLTINSVTNVT
-1196 IALKWNAVTGATG
+1196 IGLKWNAVTGATG

-1214 DGTIVAVTGAAYTKS
+1214 DGTVVSTTATAYNKSGLTANTDHTFRIRSKNAAGVGTWSDLISGTTQLNTPVLKATSEETAINLTWAEIADATKYEVEADGVVLTTVNEPSYTHSGLLAGTAHKYRVRALTDTNTSVWTAILTQSTIPASVSGLTINSVTNVAIALKWNAVTGATGYDMEIDGTVVAVTGVAYTKS

-1283 TDATKYEVEADGVV
+1283 ADATEYEVEADGVVVATVNEPSYTHSSLLAGTAHKYRVRALTDTNTSAWTAILTQSTLPASVSGLTISSVTNVAIALKWNAVTGATGYDLEIDGTLVSTTAAAYTKSGLAANTNHTFRIRSKNAAGVGTWSELINGTTQLNTPVLKATSEETAINLTWAEIADATKYEVEADGAV
-1297 VAKVNEPSYKH
+1297 VATVNEPSYKH

-1317 KYRVRALTDTNTS
+1317 KYRVRALTDANTSAWTAILTQSTLPASVTGLTVNSVTNVAIALKWNAVTGATGYDLEIDGTVVAVTGVAYTKSGLAANTDHTFRIRSKNAAGLGTWSDLINGTTQLNTPVLKATSEETAINLIWAEIADATKYEVEADGVVVATVNEPSYTHSGLLVGTAHKYRVRALTNTNTS

-1373 EIDGTVIAVTGAA
+1373 EIDGTVVAVTGVA

-1400 RIRPKNAAGVGTWS
+1400 RIRSKNAAGVGTWS

-1426 VLKAASEETA
+1426 VLKATSEETA
-1436 INLTWAEITDATKY
+1436 INLMWAEIADATKY

-1463 EPSYTHSSLLGGTA
+1463 EPSYTHSILLAGTA

-1488 NTSAW
+1488 NTGAW
-1493 TAILTQSTIPASV
+1493 TAILTQSTIPSSV
-1506 TGLTVNSVTNTAIA
+1506 SGLTINTVTNVAIA

-1567 AAGVGTWSDLIS
+1567 AAGVGTWSDLIN
-1579 GTTQLNT
+1579 GTTQLSA
-1586 PVVKGN
+1586 PVLKGTS
-1592 PDRTGILL
+1592 DRTGILL
-1600 TWDVV
+1600 TWDAV
-1605 IGASTYEIE
+1605 IGASSYEIE

-1623 NDTTFIHSDL
+1623 NDTTFVHSDL
-1633 LPSSLHKYRIRAL
+1633 VPSSLHKYRIRAL
-1646 NDQNISA
+1646 NDQNVSA

>member
-1 MVAGK
+1 MVAGI

-31 GGNRADAATSNS
+31 GGNRADAATSNG

-66 KDVDLSWVR
+66 RDVNLSWVR

-111 SGQIDNAFLIDLSKV
+111 TGQIDNAFLIDLSKV
-126 RENFTEMTYRQ
+126 RDYFTEMTYRQ

-194 AEPASFTKQLVD
+194 AEPASFTKQLVA
-206 PVTIDNMPAIPAGIT
+206 PVTINNIPAIPAEVTG
-221 AKQSESTV
+221 KQSESTV
-229 NLKWQHAQQAVQYEV
+229 NLKWQHAQQAVQYEI
-244 EENGIIKGPYYG
+244 EENGVVKGPYYG
-256 TTFGSDALLP
+256 TTFGSNSLLP

-278 QIGTS
+278 SIGTS
-283 DWSPLYEIKTLLQQ
+283 DWSPMYEIKTLLQQ
-297 PVISASSQEGKN
+297 PVVSASSQEGKN

-324 KIDDEAPIEL
+324 KIDDETPIEL

-340 EHEGLAANSSHTYTL
+340 EHEDLAANSSHTYTL

-470 IVLVWPS
+470 IILVWPS
-477 IDGAT
+477 IEGAT
-482 SYEVEADGVIVGNVV
+482 SYEVEADGVIAGIVV
-497 DPTFTHTGLAPATA
+497 DPTFTHIGLTPGTA

-518 LTDTNTSAWTAVL
+518 LTDTNTSAWTAIL
-531 TQNTLPGSVA
+531 SQNTLPGSVA

-574 VAVTGAAYTK
+574 VAVTGVAYTK
-584 SGLTANTEHT
+584 SGLAANTDHT

-606 TWSDVIS
+606 AWSDLIS
-613 GTTQLNTPVLKATSE
+613 GTTLLNTPVLKAASE
-628 ETAINLTWAEI
+628 ETTINLTWAEI
-639 AGATK
+639 ADATK

-657 SEPSYTHISLL
+657 SEPSYTHSSLL

-683 NTSAWTAILTQSTIP
+683 NTSAWTAILTQSTLP
-698 ASVTGL
+698 TSVTGL
-704 TINSVTN
+704 TINTVTNAAIALKWNAVTGATGYDLEIDGAVVSTTATAYNKSGLTANTDHTFRIRSKNAAGVGTWSDLISGTTQLNTPVLKATSEETAINLTWAEIADAMKYEVEADGVVVATVNEPSYTHSGLLAGTAHKYRVRALTDTNVSAWTGILTQSTIPASVSGLTISSVTNAAIALKWNTVTGATGYDLEIDGTVVAVTGVAYTKSGLAANTDHSFRIRSKNAAGVGTWSDLISGTTQLNTPVLKVASEETAINLTWAEITDAMKYEVEADGVVVATVNNSSYTHSSLLAGTAHKYRVRALTNTNTSAWTAILTQSTIPASVSGLIITSVTN

-727 DLEIDGTV
+727 DLEIDGVLVST
-735 VAVTGAAYTKSGLTA
+735 TAAGYTKSGLAA

-772 ISGTTQLS
+772 ISGTTQLNI
-780 TPVLKATSEETAINL
+780 PVLKATSEETAINL
-795 TWPEIT
+795 TWAEIA

-812 VVVATVNQPSY
+812 VVVGIVNEPSY

-866 INSVTN
+866 ISSVTN

-890 EIDGTVVAVTGAA
+890 EIDGTVVAVTG
-903 YTKSGLAA
+903 
-911 NTDHTFRI
+911 
-919 RSKNAAGVG
+919 V
-928 TWSDFISGTT
+928 
-938 QLNTPVLKA
+938 
-947 TSEETAI
+947 
-954 NLTWPEITDATKY
+954 
-967 EVEAD
+967 
-972 GVVVATVN
+972 
-980 ELSYMHSSLLA
+980 
-991 GTAHKYRVRALTDTN
+991 
-1006 TSAWTAILTQSTIPA
+1006 
-1021 SVTGLTVN
+1021 
-1029 SVTNTAIALKWNA
+1029 
-1042 VTGATGYDLEI
+1042 
-1053 DGTVIAVTG
+1053 
-1062 AAYTKS
+1062 
-1068 GLTANTDHTFRIR
+1068 
-1081 SKNAAGIGTW
+1081 
-1091 SDLISGT
+1091 
-1098 TQLNTPVL
+1098 
-1106 KAASEE
+1106 
-1112 TAIKLTWAEITD
+1112 
-1124 ATKYEVE
+1124 
-1131 ADGVAVATVN
+1131 
-1141 EPSYTHSSLLAGTAH
+1141 
-1156 KYRVRA
+1156 
-1162 LTDTN
+1162 
-1167 TSAWTAIL
+1167 
-1175 TQSTIPA
+1175 
-1182 SVTGLTVNSVTNTA
+1182 
-1196 IALKWNAVTGATG
+1196 
-1209 YDLEI
+1209 
-1214 DGTIVAVTGAAYTKS
+1214 AYTKS

-1269 ASEETAINLTWAEI
+1269 KSEETAINLM
-1283 TDATKYEVEADGVV
+1283 
-1297 VAKVNEPSYKH
+1297 
-1308 NSLLAGTAH
+1308 
-1317 KYRVRALTDTNTS
+1317 
-1330 AWTAILTQSTIPAS
+1330 
-1344 VTGLTVN
+1344 
-1351 SVTNAAIALKWNAV
+1351 
-1365 TGATGYDL
+1365 
-1373 EIDGTVIAVTGAA
+1373 
-1386 YTKSGLA
+1386 
-1393 ANTDHTF
+1393 
-1400 RIRPKNAAGVGTWS
+1400 
-1414 DLISG
+1414 
-1419 TTQLNTP
+1419 
-1426 VLKAASEETA
+1426 
-1436 INLTWAEITDATKY
+1436 WAEITDATKY
-1450 EVEADGVVVATVN
+1450 EVEADGVVVATVS
-1463 EPSYTHSSLLGGTA
+1463 EPLYTHSSLLAGTA

-1488 NTSAW
+1488 NTSVW
-1493 TAILTQSTIPASV
+1493 TAILTQSTLPASV
-1506 TGLTVNSVTNTAIA
+1506 TGFTVNAVTNTAIA

-1546 AYTKSGLAANTEH
+1546 AYTKSGLASNTDHTFRIRSKNAAGVGTWSNLISGTTQLNTPVLKATSEETAINLTWAEIADATKYEVEADGVVVATVNEPSYMHSSLLAGTAHKYRVRALTDTITSAWTAILTQSTLPASVTGFTINSVTNVAIALKWNAVTGATGYDLEIDGTVLSTTATAFTKSGLTANTDH

-1567 AAGVGTWSDLIS
+1567 AAGVGTWSDLIK
-1579 GTTQLNT
+1579 GTTQLST
-1586 PVVKGN
+1586 PVLKGTS
-1592 PDRTGILL
+1592 DRTGIVL
-1600 TWDVV
+1600 TWDAV
-1605 IGASTYEIE
+1605 IGASSYEIE

-1623 NDTTFIHSDL
+1623 IDTTFIHSDL

>member
-1 MVAGK
+1 VGAGK
-6 RKNGFYLWTV
+6 RKNGFYLWSV

-31 GGNRADAATSNS
+31 GGNRAHAATSNG

-66 KDVDLSWVR
+66 RDVNLSWVR

-111 SGQIDNAFLIDLSKV
+111 TGQIDNAFLIDLSKV

-194 AEPASFTKQLVD
+194 AEPATFTKQLVA

-221 AKQSESTV
+221 GKQSESTV
-229 NLKWQHAQQAVQYEV
+229 NLNWQHAQQAVQYEI

-256 TTFGSDALLP
+256 TTFASNALLP

-278 QIGTS
+278 SIGTS
-283 DWSPLYEIKTLLQQ
+283 DWSPMYEIKTLLQQ
-297 PVISASSQEGKN
+297 PVISASSLEGKN

-361 NESDWSKTITQLV
+361 NESDWSKTVTQLV

-408 IDGNIVAVTGTTYS
+408 IDGNIVAMTGTTYS

-470 IVLVWPS
+470 IILVWPS
-477 IDGAT
+477 IEGAT
-482 SYEVEADGVIVGNVV
+482 SYEVEADGVIAGNVV
-497 DPTFTHTGLAPATA
+497 NPTFTHTGLTPATA

-518 LTDTNTSAWTAVL
+518 LTDTNTSAWTAIL

-574 VAVTGAAYTK
+574 VAVTGVAYTK
-584 SGLTANTEHT
+584 SGLAANTEHT

-606 TWSDVIS
+606 AWSDLIS
-613 GTTQLNTPVLKATSE
+613 GTTLLNTPVLKATSE

-639 AGATK
+639 ADATK

-657 SEPSYTHISLL
+657 S
-668 AGTAHKYRVRALTDT
+668 
-683 NTSAWTAILTQSTIP
+683 
-698 ASVTGL
+698 
-704 TINSVTN
+704 
-711 TAIALKW
+711 
-718 NAVTGATGY
+718 
-727 DLEIDGTV
+727 
-735 VAVTGAAYTKSGLTA
+735 
-750 NTDHTFRIR
+750 
-759 SKNAAGVGTWSDV
+759 
-772 ISGTTQLS
+772 
-780 TPVLKATSEETAINL
+780 
-795 TWPEIT
+795 
-801 DATKYEVEADG
+801 
-812 VVVATVNQPSY
+812 
-823 THSSLLAGTAHKYRV
+823 
-838 RALTDTN
+838 
-845 TSAWTAILTQSTI
+845 
-858 PASVSGLT
+858 
-866 INSVTN
+866 
-872 AAIALKWNAV
+872 
-882 TGATGYDL
+882 
-890 EIDGTVVAVTGAA
+890 
-903 YTKSGLAA
+903 
-911 NTDHTFRI
+911 
-919 RSKNAAGVG
+919 
-928 TWSDFISGTT
+928 
-938 QLNTPVLKA
+938 
-947 TSEETAI
+947 
-954 NLTWPEITDATKY
+954 
-967 EVEAD
+967 
-972 GVVVATVN
+972 
-980 ELSYMHSSLLA
+980 
-991 GTAHKYRVRALTDTN
+991 
-1006 TSAWTAILTQSTIPA
+1006 
-1021 SVTGLTVN
+1021 
-1029 SVTNTAIALKWNA
+1029 
-1042 VTGATGYDLEI
+1042 
-1053 DGTVIAVTG
+1053 
-1062 AAYTKS
+1062 
-1068 GLTANTDHTFRIR
+1068 
-1081 SKNAAGIGTW
+1081 
-1091 SDLISGT
+1091 
-1098 TQLNTPVL
+1098 
-1106 KAASEE
+1106 
-1112 TAIKLTWAEITD
+1112 
-1124 ATKYEVE
+1124 
-1131 ADGVAVATVN
+1131 

-1175 TQSTIPA
+1175 TQSTLPA
-1182 SVTGLTVNSVTNTA
+1182 SVSGLTISSVTNVA

-1214 DGTIVAVTGAAYTKS
+1214 DGTVVSTTAAAYTKS

-1269 ASEETAINLTWAEI
+1269 TSEETAINLTWAEI
-1283 TDATKYEVEADGVV
+1283 A
-1297 VAKVNEPSYKH
+1297 
-1308 NSLLAGTAH
+1308 
-1317 KYRVRALTDTNTS
+1317 
-1330 AWTAILTQSTIPAS
+1330 
-1344 VTGLTVN
+1344 
-1351 SVTNAAIALKWNAV
+1351 
-1365 TGATGYDL
+1365 
-1373 EIDGTVIAVTGAA
+1373 
-1386 YTKSGLA
+1386 
-1393 ANTDHTF
+1393 
-1400 RIRPKNAAGVGTWS
+1400 
-1414 DLISG
+1414 
-1419 TTQLNTP
+1419 
-1426 VLKAASEETA
+1426 
-1436 INLTWAEITDATKY
+1436 DATKY

-1463 EPSYTHSSLLGGTA
+1463 EPLYTQGSQLPGTA

-1488 NTSAW
+1488 NVSAW

-1506 TGLTVNSVTNTAIA
+1506 SGLTINSVTNVAIA

-1546 AYTKSGLAANTEH
+1546 AYTKSGLAANTDH

-1586 PVVKGN
+1586 PVLKATSEETAINLTWAEIADATKYEVEADGVVVATVNEPSYTHSNLLAGTAHKYRVRALTDTNTSAWTAILTQSTLPASVTGFTLNSVTNAAIALKWNAVTGATGYELEIDGTVVAVTGVAYTKSGLAANTDHSFRIRSKNAAGVGTWSDLISGTTQLNTPVLKAVSEETAINLTWAEIADATKYEVEADGVVVATVNETSYTHSSLLAGTAHKYRVRALTDTNTSAWTAILTQSTLPASVSGLTISSVTNVAIALKWNAVTGATGYDMEIDGALVSTTAAAYTKSGLTANTDHTFRIRSKNAAGVGAWGDLISGTTQLNTPVLKATSEEKAINLTWAEIADATKYEVEADGVVATVNEPSYTHSNLLAGTAHKYRVRALTDTNTSAWTAILTQSTIPASVSGLTINTVTNVAIALKWNAVTGATGYDLEIDGTVVAVTGVAYTKSGLTANTDHTFRIRSKNAAGLGTWSDLISGTTQLNTPVLKATSEDTAINLTWAEIADATKYEVEADGVVVATVNEPSYTHSSLLAGTAHKYRVRALTDTNTSTWTAILTQSTLPASVTGFTVNSVTNVAIALKWNAVTGATGYDLEIDGTVISTTATAYTKSGLTANTDHTFRIRSKNAAGVGTWSDLIKGTTQLST
-1592 PDRTGILL
+1592 PVLKGTSDRTGILL

-1605 IGASTYEIE
+1605 NGASSYEIE
-1614 ADGQIVATI
+1614 ADGQIVAAI
-1623 NDTTFIHSDL
+1623 NDATFIHSDL